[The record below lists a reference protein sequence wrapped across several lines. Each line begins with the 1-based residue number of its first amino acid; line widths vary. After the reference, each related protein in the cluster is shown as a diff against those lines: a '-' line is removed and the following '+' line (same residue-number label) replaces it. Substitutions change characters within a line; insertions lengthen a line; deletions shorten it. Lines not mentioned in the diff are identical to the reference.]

1 MIARAEQLSRAT
13 VSVCCAK
20 FLVLLPAIR
29 EQARFACRTEKPE
42 RRQEFI
48 AEVIANCWV
57 AFVRLVER
65 GLLDV
70 VYPTP
75 LAQYAI
81 KQVRDGR
88 RVGCKLN
95 VRDVS
100 SEYAQRAK
108 HFTVA
113 RLDRFDEQKGEWKEV
128 LIEDRHAGPAETAAA
143 RIDIGAWFA
152 SLPRRKRRIAA
163 TLATGETLPEIRRR
177 GFVMADP
184 TEVHFDPEPSDMPPA
199 WLDWDQNDAVEPVR
213 RVHPR
218 GKSQTV

>member
-1 MIARAEQLSRAT
+1 MIASAKRMRQMA
-13 VSVCCAK
+13 VSACYAK
-20 FLVLLPAIR
+20 FLSVLPAIR
-29 EQARFACRTEKPE
+29 EQARFAFRTEKPE
-42 RRQEFI
+42 LRQELI

-70 VYPTP
+70 IYPTP

-88 RVGCKLN
+88 RVGAKLN

-113 RLDRFDEQKGEWKEV
+113 RLDRFDEQEGKWKEV
-128 LIEDRHAGPAETAAA
+128 LVEDHHAGPADTAAA
-143 RIDIGAWFA
+143 RIDIADWFA
-152 SLPRRKRRIAA
+152 SLPKTKRRIAA
-163 TLATGETLPEIRRR
+163 TLATGETTKLAARKFGVSAGRI
-177 GFVMADP
+177 
-184 TEVHFDPEPSDMPPA
+184 
-199 WLDWDQNDAVEPVR
+199 
-213 RVHPR
+213 
-218 GKSQTV
+218 SQTRRELQQAWQDFQGEPAFA

>member
-1 MIARAEQLSRAT
+1 MIARPKQIRRRTASA
-13 VSVCCAK
+13 CCAK

-95 VRDVS
+95 VRDVG
-100 SEYAQRAK
+100 SEYAQQAK
-108 HFTVA
+108 HFVVE
-113 RLDRFDEQKGEWKEV
+113 RLDRYDAEEDEWREV
-128 LIEDRHAGPAETAAA
+128 LLEDRKAGPAETAAA
-143 RIDIGAWFA
+143 RIDIADWFD
-152 SLPRRKRRIAA
+152 SLPKKKRRIAA
-163 TLATGETLPEIRRR
+163 TLATGETTKRAARKFGVSAGRI
-177 GFVMADP
+177 
-184 TEVHFDPEPSDMPPA
+184 
-199 WLDWDQNDAVEPVR
+199 
-213 RVHPR
+213 
-218 GKSQTV
+218 SQTRRELQQAWQDFQGEPTFA